1 MTNLERLRRDAG
13 LTMMELSKKSGVS
26 YAVIAKIE
34 AGNIGSVT
42 VKTILR
48 LSEALSCDPGKLF

>member
-48 LSEALSCDPGKLF
+48 LSDALSCDPGKLF

>member
-1 MTNLERLRRDAG
+1 MTSLERLRREAG

-42 VKTILR
+42 VKVLLK
-48 LSEALSCDPGKLF
+48 LSEALSCEPGNLF